1 MSSRIVVVFLFAL
14 FTASTVREVAGVT
27 ADALREPSLH
37 AWLVVGYWALRL
49 AVVAAFTFFLAVRE
63 PSRRPAREPVA
74 FIACAGAIVSVVA
87 MAPPSEQAPTA
98 LLVVG
103 EGLALVSV
111 AWLLVSVLALG
122 RCFGV
127 LPEAR
132 GLVTRGPYRLVRH
145 PVYFGEI
152 AACAGLL
159 VGAFSAW
166 NAGCFVLLCAA
177 QRVRMGLEERALEDA
192 FPEYAA
198 YAARTPRL
206 IPWTAPRP
214 STVYPIP
221 PAQLASTSH

>member
-159 VGAFSAW
+159 VGAFSPW

-214 STVYPIP
+214 STAYPTP
-221 PAQLASTSH
+221 PVRPASTSH